1 MTIKALILNTTL
13 RRSPS
18 RSQTQ
23 GLIDKAVAGYQK
35 EGIETEVIRVIDH
48 DIEQEYWDDFDDW
61 NAGEKA
67 RRKDEWPWL
76 LGKIKAAD
84 ILVIATPITLN
95 MCTSA
100 AHVILEKLNLMDELN
115 ADTGQFPLY
124 NKVAGLLMCGNEDGA
139 HHVAGTVLNNLG
151 RLGYIVPP
159 NSAAYWLGPAG
170 TGPGYIEAHGDKH
183 FHTNKLIRFMVSNT
197 AQMARILDATP
208 LTTNLADCA
217 AEARAESSEVFAI
230 RVNVDTPAIRYK
242 RFQNLGDVP
251 LTESVLAADEESTP
265 TKTA

>member
-1 MTIKALILNTTL
+1 MTLKALILNTTL

-23 GLIDKAVAGYQK
+23 GLIDKAVALYEK
-35 EGIETEVIRVIDH
+35 EGIETEVVRVIDH

-67 RRKDEWPWL
+67 RRQDEWPWL
-76 LGKIKAAD
+76 LGKIREAD

-100 AHVILEKLNLMDELN
+100 AHVILEKLNLMDEL
-115 ADTGQFPLY
+115 TPETKQFPLY

-151 RLGYIVPP
+151 RLGYSVPP
-159 NSAAYWLGPAG
+159 NAAAYWLGPAG
-170 TGPGYIEAHGDKH
+170 TGPGYIEANGDRH
-183 FHTNKLIRFMVSNT
+183 FHTNKLIRFMVANT
-197 AQMARILDATP
+197 AQLARLLEQTP
-208 LTTNLADCA
+208 YTTDLERCA
-217 AEARAESSEVFAI
+217 QEARDESDDVFAI

-242 RFQNLGDVP
+242 RFQKLGEVKIDSN
-251 LTESVLAADEESTP
+251 SVGS
-265 TKTA
+265 